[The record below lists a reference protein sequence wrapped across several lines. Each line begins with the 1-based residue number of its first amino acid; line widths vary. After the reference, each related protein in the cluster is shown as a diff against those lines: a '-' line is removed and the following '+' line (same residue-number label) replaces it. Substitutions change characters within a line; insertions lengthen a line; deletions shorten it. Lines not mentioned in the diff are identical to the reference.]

1 MQCVVIETHSTFF
14 DRHHMLMIFSERGD
28 YKGKL
33 HRYADGLQL
42 SAPVYDF
49 GRVPQRHGAVP
60 AYNARVLFDGEVY
73 LSNGEFMPASPA
85 WHPTIPNFRPIPQI

>member
-1 MQCVVIETHSTFF
+1 MQCVVIEIHSTFF

-60 AYNARVLFDGEVY
+60 AYNARVVFDGEVY

-85 WHPTIPNFRPIPQI
+85 LHPTIPNFRPIPQI